1 MDQTAKNDVQASWN
15 ANAEFW
21 DNYMGEGGS
30 FQRQLLGPALE
41 RLLEL
46 RADELVLEVAC
57 GNGMFARRMAQLG
70 ARVVA
75 CDFSEKFLERAV
87 ARTTEN
93 ADRIEYR
100 RVDATDYE
108 ALVAL
113 GERRFDAAVCNM
125 ALMDMAVIDPLF
137 NALARVL
144 KPNGRF
150 VFSLTHP
157 CFNSGEATKLVLEEQ
172 DREGE
177 MVVTNSVKV
186 SNYITAST
194 FKGLGV
200 IGQPVPIIHFH
211 RSLTLLFNSVFRA
224 GLVINGMEEP
234 VFESGEG
241 ARRPFSW
248 ENFREI
254 PPVLVVRARLLR

>member
-1 MDQTAKNDVQASWN
+1 MDQAEQGDEVRAVWN

-30 FQRQLLGPALE
+30 FQRLLLGPALE
-41 RLLEL
+41 RWLEL
-46 RADELVLEVAC
+46 RPDELVLEVAC

-75 CDFSEKFLERAV
+75 CDFAEKFLERAV

-100 RVDATDYE
+100 RVDATDHD

-125 ALMDMAVIDPLF
+125 ALMDMAAIDPLF
-137 NALARVL
+137 NALAKLL

-157 CFNSGEATKLVLEEQ
+157 CFNSGEGMKRVLEEE
-172 DREGE
+172 DRAGE
-177 MVVTNSVKV
+177 LVVTNAIKIT
-186 SNYITAST
+186 NYITPAT

-200 IGQPVPIIHFH
+200 IGQPVPQFYFH
-211 RSLTLLFNSVFRA
+211 RPLSLLFNSVFRA
-224 GLVINGMEEP
+224 GFVIDGMDEP
-234 VFESGEG
+234 VFPSSEE

-254 PPVLVVRARLLR
+254 PPVLVARARLR